1 VRRLN
6 DLLEAIGLGNYMAY
20 VVAQR
25 LLAPDN
31 PAADAISIQT
41 GGPVAIRGT
50 EGLVISYGRCCYPVP
65 GDPIAGHMSSGKG
78 FVVHI
83 ETCKNMA
90 EIRRRSPNEIIPA
103 RWAADVEGEYVTAL
117 RIQVDRQKGV
127 IAEIAA
133 TINEADAGIENI
145 KVDERDAELST
156 VAVEL
161 SVRNRTHLARVMRRL
176 RVLTNVHGISR
187 IIE

>member
-1 VRRLN
+1 
-6 DLLEAIGLGNYMAY
+6 M
-20 VVAQR
+20 
-25 LLAPDN
+25 
-31 PAADAISIQT
+31 
-41 GGPVAIRGT
+41 
-50 EGLVISYGRCCYPVP
+50 
-65 GDPIAGHMSSGKG
+65 
-78 FVVHI
+78 HI

-90 EIRRRSPNEIIPA
+90 EIRRRSANEIIPA

-156 VAVEL
+156 VVGRIVGAQPHAP
-161 SVRNRTHLARVMRRL
+161 RARHAPAARADEHPRHQQDHRMSDAIRAP
-176 RVLTNVHGISR
+176 
-187 IIE
+187 

>member
-1 VRRLN
+1 M
-6 DLLEAIGLGNYMAY
+6 LLFVLLTE
-20 VVAQR
+20 VVYWYR
-25 LLAPDN
+25 ITIYLL
-31 PAADAISIQT
+31 ILI
-41 GGPVAIRGT
+41 IIIIII
-50 EGLVISYGRCCYPVP
+50 LVVI
-65 GDPIAGHMSSGKG
+65 
-78 FVVHI
+78 
-83 ETCKNMA
+83 
-90 EIRRRSPNEIIPA
+90 
-103 RWAADVEGEYVTAL
+103 GEYVTAL

-133 TINEADAGIENI
+133 TITAADAGIENI

-176 RVLTNVHGISR
+176 RVLTNIHGITR